1 MIADAGRVYIYESM
15 NMVERKKR
23 FCVSA
28 LTVLGMLAMSVPG
41 LRGTVIPPERLIDWD
56 AGVRGGIP
64 DVPVVETVPAETLGQ
79 RGTRAIEEA
88 MERLQGPGAIFL
100 PEGAYY
106 LEEPIQMRSGV
117 VLRGR
122 GAGKTRLIF
131 ALPPPEEDGISI
143 RPAFGAIRIEGTRET
158 REVGIR
164 SGHKEGSRELEVE
177 RGHGLVAGEL
187 ILVYSDN
194 DPELMYTESRWERP
208 WARESMAQIVTL
220 KAAFE
225 ERLVIDTPLR
235 LDLKAEFAPRLR
247 RIRPITD
254 AGVEAMTVVG
264 AAGFNDTLIGIEAGL
279 NCWVRDVETA
289 FTGRGHIWINF
300 SRFITVTGNT
310 CHHAYDYGGGGNG
323 YGIVAGNV
331 ATDCLVV
338 DNYLHNLR
346 HSMMT
351 KRGSSGNVFAY
362 NYSTAPR
369 RNEPGQRPLCD
380 ISAHGHYSHT
390 NLFEGNQVEF
400 VELADFWGPTGPRTT
415 LFRNRVMQKLE
426 VRDHS
431 HDTNLI
437 GNELREGSLFI
448 DETCKDV
455 FLLGNRDAAREPG
468 PESEDLPASLYYQK
482 RPPFWGDLPWPSIG
496 PGTDTERDWVLP
508 AQGRG
513 QPLDFGQIAH

>member
-1 MIADAGRVYIYESM
+1 MNLNFAKQILAGTWLVLAL
-15 NMVERKKR
+15 VG
-23 FCVSA
+23 VSA
-28 LTVLGMLAMSVPG
+28 AG
-41 LRGTVIPPERLIDWD
+41 IPSERLVEWD

-64 DVPVVETVPAETLGQ
+64 DVPVAETIAVEALARLGT
-79 RGTRAIEEA
+79 GAITEA
-88 MERLQGPGAIFL
+88 MERMEGAGAILL
-100 PEGAYY
+100 PEGAFY
-106 LEEPIQMRSGV
+106 LEEPVRMRPGV

-143 RPAFGAIRIEGTRET
+143 RPAYGAIRMEGKRET

-164 SGHKEGSRELEVE
+164 SGHRRGSRELEVGN
-177 RGHGLVAGEL
+177 GHGMEPGDL

-208 WARESMAQIVTL
+208 WARESMAQIVTVV
-220 KAAFE
+220 ADRG
-225 ERLVIDTPLR
+225 ERLVVDTPLR

-300 SRFITVTGNT
+300 SRFISVSGNT
-310 CHHAYDYGGGGNG
+310 SHHAYDYGGGGNG

-331 ATDCLVV
+331 ATDCLIV

-369 RNEPGQRPLCD
+369 RSEPGQRPLCD
-380 ISAHGHYSHT
+380 ISVHGHYSHT
-390 NLFEGNQVEF
+390 NLFEGNHVEF
-400 VELADFWGPTGPRTT
+400 VELADFWGPTGPLTT
-415 LFRNRVMQKLE
+415 LFRNRVMRKLE

-431 HDTNLI
+431 HYTNLI

-448 DETCKDV
+448 DETCEAV
-455 FLLGNRDAAREPG
+455 FLLGNRDAEREPG
-468 PESEDLPASLYYQK
+468 PESEELPASLYYK
-482 RPPFWGDLPWPSIG
+482 EKPSFWGNLPWPSIG
-496 PGTDTERDWVLP
+496 PGTDPDRQWVLP
-508 AQGRG
+508 AQVRAEGGSSR
-513 QPLDFGQIAH
+513 QSPPTLP